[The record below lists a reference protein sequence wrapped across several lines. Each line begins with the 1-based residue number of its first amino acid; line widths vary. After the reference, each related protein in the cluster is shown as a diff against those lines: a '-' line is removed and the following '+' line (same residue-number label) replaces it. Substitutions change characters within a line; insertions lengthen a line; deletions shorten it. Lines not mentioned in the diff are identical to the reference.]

1 MSTLAT
7 DKTRSIK
14 LILWRGSLVLIVIF
28 IWVSPS
34 LRSIIIFEKSL
45 FRLQLTISRKM
56 IFGHIIIG
64 RNKVYLSGGI
74 TIALLCH
81 ECILSSS
88 LLLHMDACDQSLQGC
103 LILFVLQSL
112 LELPTTTKLSLP
124 KCPLNLKVT
133 KGLLKSFKISKIPS
147 KPKGRPNML
156 KNTT

>member
-1 MSTLAT
+1 MSILVT

-56 IFGHIIIG
+56 IFGHIIIC

-74 TIALLCH
+74 TIALLYH

-88 LLLHMDACDQSLQGC
+88 LLHMNVCDQNLQGC
-103 LILFVLQSL
+103 LILFVPQSL
-112 LELPTTTKLSLP
+112 LELPPRLWLFINYANYHQIIS
-124 KCPLNLKVT
+124 NLEISNT
-133 KGLLKSFKISKIPS
+133 LIWFLLC
-147 KPKGRPNML
+147 ML
-156 KNTT
+156 HVSESP